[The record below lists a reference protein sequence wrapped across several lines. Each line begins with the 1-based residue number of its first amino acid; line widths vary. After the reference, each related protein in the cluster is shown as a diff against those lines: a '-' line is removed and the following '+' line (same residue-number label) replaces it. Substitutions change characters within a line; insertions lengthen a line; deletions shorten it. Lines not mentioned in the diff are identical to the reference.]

1 MKNKLDLSLEN
12 IKNLHNKC
20 KNQKEDL
27 YTFLKKEFPSLSVEE
42 RLKYLATILNDFI
55 EEYEW
60 DEKNRSSKTNIR
72 INNSCRE
79 GDKLI

>member
-1 MKNKLDLSLEN
+1 MNNKLDLSLEN

-27 YTFLKKEFPSLSVEE
+27 YAFLKKEFPSLSVEE

-79 GDKLI
+79 EIN

>member
-1 MKNKLDLSLEN
+1 MKDKLNLSIEN
-12 IKNLHNKC
+12 IKNLHKKC

-27 YTFLKKEFPSLSVEE
+27 YTFLKKEFPSLSVED

-60 DEKNRSSKTNIR
+60 DEKNRHKD
-72 INNSCRE
+72 E
-79 GDKLI
+79 GYSIVKFYPKG

>member
-1 MKNKLDLSLEN
+1 MKDELDLSIEN
-12 IKNLHNKC
+12 IKSLHKKC

-27 YTFLKKEFPSLSVEE
+27 YTFLKKEFPSLSVEN

-60 DEKNRSSKTNIR
+60 DEKDRHKDD
-72 INNSCRE
+72 
-79 GDKLI
+79 GYLIVKFYPKN

>member
-60 DEKNRSSKTNIR
+60 DEKSRHKDDGYSIVKFYPK
-72 INNSCRE
+72 
-79 GDKLI
+79 D